1 LVSIPFNV
9 CLVSALSLSP
19 LQFAY
24 LFGVEFPFLRKKLK
38 IFGSHTTPKAHLI
51 FGKVFFFHRLGIS
64 AFVVHRLE
72 VCHLLSVF
80 LFIMEPRDLMELI
93 RILRTHEDMVQENR
107 YSIFSLIYKFMEFE
121 QQCMAQL
128 TKIMN
133 TLLRV
138 KQQLAILETKC
149 NLLKNMIEFMNND
162 VLLIIFDH

>member
-1 LVSIPFNV
+1 
-9 CLVSALSLSP
+9 
-19 LQFAY
+19 
-24 LFGVEFPFLRKKLK
+24 
-38 IFGSHTTPKAHLI
+38 
-51 FGKVFFFHRLGIS
+51 
-64 AFVVHRLE
+64 
-72 VCHLLSVF
+72 
-80 LFIMEPRDLMELI
+80 
-93 RILRTHEDMVQENR
+93 
-107 YSIFSLIYKFMEFE
+107 MEFE

>member
-1 LVSIPFNV
+1 
-9 CLVSALSLSP
+9 
-19 LQFAY
+19 
-24 LFGVEFPFLRKKLK
+24 
-38 IFGSHTTPKAHLI
+38 
-51 FGKVFFFHRLGIS
+51 
-64 AFVVHRLE
+64 
-72 VCHLLSVF
+72 
-80 LFIMEPRDLMELI
+80 MELI